1 MGGAHFI
8 YRRVHMSRNCV
19 SLRFILCLSDVQLIK
34 VVNRRP
40 GSSRLAQIANIMR
53 EQNSINKSVFSAV
66 TAFFLCRP
74 VHYPG
79 ALAGGRKTQE
89 NELNR
94 SAARL
99 ALAGNYPGARWIVPA
114 GVPGGACKRLAPAGW
129 LASGI
134 PGGACNRDRHP
145 APRKGVFYTII
156 GAATARALY
165 AQIYYY
171 RQTFTIF
178 PIYTKFLLPGRYFA
192 PRYHFF

>member
-1 MGGAHFI
+1 MGAPYFI
-8 YRRVHMSRNCV
+8 YWRVHMSRNSFGLC
-19 SLRFILCLSDVQLIK
+19 FILSVSDVPIIK
-34 VVNRRP
+34 VINRRP
-40 GSSRLAQIANIMR
+40 GSVPAGITYNIMR

-66 TAFFLCRP
+66 MAFFLCRP

-79 ALAGGRKTQE
+79 ALAGGRYTQE

-94 SAARL
+94 SAAGL
-99 ALAGNYPGARWIVPA
+99 ALAGNYPGARWTVPA
-114 GVPGGACKRLAPAGW
+114 GGSAR

-145 APRKGVFYTII
+145 APRKGVFYTTI
-156 GAATARALY
+156 GRPPRALY
-165 AQIYYY
+165 SNIYYY

-178 PIYTKFLLPGRYFA
+178 PIYTKFLLLGRYFA

>member
-1 MGGAHFI
+1 
-8 YRRVHMSRNCV
+8 
-19 SLRFILCLSDVQLIK
+19 
-34 VVNRRP
+34 
-40 GSSRLAQIANIMR
+40 MR

-66 TAFFLCRP
+66 TAFFLCP

-99 ALAGNYPGARWIVPA
+99 ALAGNYPGARWIGPA
-114 GVPGGACKRLAPAGW
+114 GVRHCCKTSRRPSGW

-134 PGGACNRDRHP
+134 PGGAFNRDRHP

-156 GAATARALY
+156 GRPPRALY
-165 AQIYYY
+165 SKIYYY

-178 PIYTKFLLPGRYFA
+178 PIYTNFLLPGRYFA

>member
-66 TAFFLCRP
+66 TAFFLCRL

-79 ALAGGRKTQE
+79 ALAGGRYTQE

-94 SAARL
+94 SAAGL
-99 ALAGNYPGARWIVPA
+99 ALAGNYPGARWTVPPGGSARLASVTAAKRPA
-114 GVPGGACKRLAPAGW
+114 GRLAGVRADRRR
-129 LASGI
+129 LQ
-134 PGGACNRDRHP
+134 PGP
-145 APRKGVFYTII
+145 APGTPKRCILYNYR
-156 GAATARALY
+156 TASARV
-165 AQIYYY
+165 I
-171 RQTFTIF
+171 
-178 PIYTKFLLPGRYFA
+178 
-192 PRYHFF
+192 